1 MAALERARF
10 TPPALVVTEILVP
23 KLDGLTLCRRLRDE
37 AATAHVP
44 VIVFSILTAGARA
57 AEAGARAFL
66 RKPLVETTF
75 VAAVLGA
82 IAAPSTETTEQQ
94 WASQ

>member
-1 MAALERARF
+1 MI
-10 TPPALVVTEILVP
+10 TEILVP

-37 AATAHVP
+37 ATTAHVP

-82 IAAPSTETTEQQ
+82 IAAHPTETTEQQ